1 MKYFSD
7 FVDRDIEERTIHQK
21 RDEIT
26 FEEQD
31 FHFGGGKKKRISK
44 LDKRGNVQERS
55 PST

>member
-7 FVDRDIEERTIHQK
+7 FIERDIEERTIHQK